1 MKKVKNCV
9 FACVLIGAK
18 HLTLILFY
26 CILFLSFAMIVVVHL
41 LDYLLSGGR
50 PSVPW
55 AHFILSKLLVHLYAR
70 KLSPYYCHALP
81 AKLNSP
87 TKWCRRHAS
96 NWLQDSWI
104 SRRFMQI
111 LSLLKVHSLQ
121 LQVFDLKW
129 PTKRENIERI
139 RTEIFFDNILREN
152 ANFYWIREER
162 KWGKWKFV
170 PDNPKPFVFRLSVGF
185 LSMALLT
192 RFEVKLK
199 LNWKNNSVFV

>member
-1 MKKVKNCV
+1 MGPFHSFQTTGASICKKTV
-9 FACVLIGAK
+9 
-18 HLTLILFY
+18 
-26 CILFLSFAMIVVVHL
+26 S
-41 LDYLLSGGR
+41 
-50 PSVPW
+50 
-55 AHFILSKLLVHLYAR
+55 
-70 KLSPYYCHALP
+70 SPTALP

-121 LQVFDLKW
+121 LHVFDLKW

-162 KWGKWKFV
+162 KWRFV
-170 PDNPKPFVFRLSVGF
+170 PDTPKPFVFRLSVGF
-185 LSMALLT
+185 FVHGFTHSFWGETKA
-192 RFEVKLK
+192 KLK
-199 LNWKNNSVFV
+199 E

>member
-1 MKKVKNCV
+1 MAVVLPSHGPISFFPNYWCIYMQENC
-9 FACVLIGAK
+9 LP
-18 HLTLILFY
+18 TT
-26 CILFLSFAMIVVVHL
+26 
-41 LDYLLSGGR
+41 
-50 PSVPW
+50 
-55 AHFILSKLLVHLYAR
+55 
-70 KLSPYYCHALP
+70 ALP

-111 LSLLKVHSLQ
+111 LSLLKVHSQLQ

-139 RTEIFFDNILREN
+139 RTEIFLTIFCAKMQTFIGSEKKENGENGGSFLTPQNHLFFDCQ
-152 ANFYWIREER
+152 W
-162 KWGKWKFV
+162 
-170 PDNPKPFVFRLSVGF
+170 GF

>member
-1 MKKVKNCV
+1 MAVVLPSHGPISFFPNYWCIYMQENC
-9 FACVLIGAK
+9 LP
-18 HLTLILFY
+18 TT
-26 CILFLSFAMIVVVHL
+26 
-41 LDYLLSGGR
+41 
-50 PSVPW
+50 
-55 AHFILSKLLVHLYAR
+55 
-70 KLSPYYCHALP
+70 ALP

-139 RTEIFFDNILREN
+139 RTEIFLTIFCAKMQTFIGSEKKENGENGGSFLTPQNHLFFDCQWDFFVHGLTHS
-152 ANFYWIREER
+152 F
-162 KWGKWKFV
+162 WGETK
-170 PDNPKPFVFRLSVGF
+170 
-185 LSMALLT
+185 A
-192 RFEVKLK
+192 KLK
-199 LNWKNNSVFV
+199 E